1 MSIESVADESVVS
14 TDLVAIEQTNLVAVF
29 EGDAMDPLIE
39 RIEREV
45 MSHVPDISTQRGR
58 QAIASLAYKIAR
70 SKTALDS
77 AGKGLVSDIKAR
89 AGVIDASR
97 KKMRDRLD
105 ELRDRVRLPLTE
117 WEQAEEDRVNAHR
130 DAIAMI
136 RDMPRT
142 HSDNGTLVE
151 ASTLAEIVRSLD
163 AIVIDERWE
172 EFANEA
178 SIVRDESLRTAKRA
192 LENQIKHEAEQAEL
206 AKLRREQQ
214 ERIEKERE
222 DRIRREAAERA
233 KQEAEREAREARE
246 AMERQARKDREESER
261 KLRDERLAAERREQE
276 LVLQAER
283 AKREQIEAIH
293 NAKMEAERKAEVERK
308 AKEREA
314 EERRLREAD
323 QKHRSRLMSEA
334 KQALM
339 SEGMTETNAKTAIKA
354 IVAGRVPHITIK
366 W

>member
-1 MSIESVADESVVS
+1 MSIDVALEEGVVS
-14 TDLVAIEQTNLVAVF
+14 TDLVAIEHTNLVAVF
-29 EGDAMDPLIE
+29 EGDALDPMIE

-45 MSHVPDISTQRGR
+45 MSHVPDIATQRGR

-77 AGKGLVSDIKAR
+77 AGKGLVADIKAR
-89 AGVIDASR
+89 AGVIDSSR

-117 WEQAEEDRVNAHR
+117 WEQAEEDRVNAHK
-130 DAIAMI
+130 DAIAKI
-136 RDMPRT
+136 RDMLGT
-142 HSDNGTLVE
+142 HTDNGIRRE
-151 ASTLAEIVRSLD
+151 ASTLSEIVQSLD

-178 SIVRDESLRTAKRA
+178 SIARDESLRTAKRD

-206 AKLRREQQ
+206 AQLRREQE
-214 ERIEKERE
+214 ERAVKERE
-222 DRIRREAAERA
+222 DRIRREAAEQA
-233 KQEAEREAREARE
+233 KKEAEREAREARE
-246 AMERQARKDREESER
+246 AAERQARKEREEAER
-261 KLRDERLAAERREQE
+261 KSREERLAAERREQE

-283 AKREQIEAIH
+283 AKREKIEAIH
-293 NAKMEAERKAEVERK
+293 NAKMETERKADAERK

-314 EERRLREAD
+314 EEHRLREAD

-334 KQALM
+334 KLALI
-339 SEGMTETNAKTAIKA
+339 SEGITEADAKTAIKA
-354 IVAGRVPHITIK
+354 IVAGNVPHVAIK